1 MRVKDGGLS
10 MKRPEPWAFPHEA
23 LYRAEIEARLAEDG
37 YRTQRLMGAAILLMQ
52 VVMIAIFA
60 VREGGPFATPRRT
73 GYVSLY
79 AVLIVFTVAFLLLQ
93 RHMRARSGAA
103 LSLIHI

>member
-1 MRVKDGGLS
+1 

-93 RHMRARSGAA
+93 RHMPLSRTTYSSSGIPAKTSCFF
-103 LSLIHI
+103 SL